1 MAARKKSAAK
11 KKAGSA
17 KAKRVTAAT
26 KSTKGKPT
34 RAKPASASGSDG
46 QLTPPAGSVVV
57 RMYRIGHGDC
67 FLLAFATDNPKAPV
81 YVLIDCGYKPGSPAF
96 IKTTAKEV
104 TAHIRAATGG
114 HIHVAVITHE
124 HQDHVNG
131 ITAANFKGVTIGE
144 VWFAW
149 TEDGTDGLANKLRK
163 RFNDRLVGLAA
174 AHSMMGAAGSDRKK
188 VDDLL
193 AFELGGDA
201 PGFNAARSLAA
212 ANKDP
217 ADSANK
223 RAMKVFKDLSN
234 NNCKYLRPHDKA
246 QLIPGLNSVRVYP
259 LGPPHDEDLLQSL
272 LPVGDEEF
280 HFGFGSAGNYFA
292 NAVVDGKKD
301 NGQPFA
307 SRYRTKWQ
315 QALNGKRPPGF
326 WHKYYGRGKGR
337 RSIHPWDEIESNPP
351 WRRIDHDW
359 LNSAEQLA
367 LDMNKDTNNGSLV
380 LAFETKPGGKV
391 LLFAADAQRGN
402 WVSWA
407 KGTWKDGNRTVNCR
421 DLLGRTVLYKV
432 GHHGSHNATLKAEGT
447 EKAANLGWMAEGDY
461 AREFTAMI
469 TAVRPWAETQNGWDH
484 PLKAIKDALLAK
496 SSGRVFQTDTDVDK
510 MTPIGSQAEW
520 NAFLSRVKGE
530 RLYIDYTVT
539 F

>member
-1 MAARKKSAAK
+1 MAVAK
-11 KKAGSA
+11 KKAA
-17 KAKRVTAAT
+17 KTKAAKKAAKPQASTTAA
-26 KSTKGKPT
+26 
-34 RAKPASASGSDG
+34 R
-46 QLTPPAGSVVV
+46 LIPPAGGVVV

-67 FLLAFATDNPKAPV
+67 FLLAFATGNASAPV
-81 YVLIDCGYKPGSPAF
+81 YVLIDCGYKPGSPQY
-96 IKTTAKEV
+96 INTTAKEV

-149 TEDGTDGLANKLRK
+149 TEDGDDSLANKLRQ
-163 RFNDRLVGLAA
+163 RFNDRLVGLTA
-174 AHSMMGAAGSDRKK
+174 AHAMLGAAGSDRTK

-201 PGFNAARSLAA
+201 LKFNAEASLAA
-212 ANKDP
+212 AKKKP
-217 ADSANK
+217 SDSANK
-223 RAMKVFKDLSN
+223 KAMKLFKDLAN
-234 NNCKYLRPHDKA
+234 NKCRYLRPHEKA
-246 QLIPGLNSVRVYP
+246 ETIAGISALRVFP
-259 LGPPHDEDLLQSL
+259 LGPPHDEILLHSL
-272 LPVGDEEF
+272 IPIGDEEF
-280 HFGFGSAGNYFA
+280 RFGFGAAGNYFA
-292 NAVVDGKKD
+292 AAATGKPGKDDGA
-301 NGQPFA
+301 PFA
-307 SRYRTKWQ
+307 SRYRTKWAD
-315 QALNGKRPPGF
+315 ALKPRPRNGF
-326 WHKYYGRGKGR
+326 WRKYYGRGAERKQL
-337 RSIHPWDEIESNPP
+337 HPWDEVDSNPA

-367 LDMNKDTNNGSLV
+367 LDMNNDTNNGSLV
-380 LAFETKPGGKV
+380 LAFELTPGGKV

-407 KGTWKDGNRTVNCR
+407 KATWKDGPRTVECR

-432 GHHGSHNATLKAEGT
+432 GHHGSHNATLRKEGT
-447 EKAANLGWMAEGDY
+447 ERAANLDWMAQGEH

-469 TAVRPWAETQNGWDH
+469 TAVRPWAETQKGWDH

-496 SSGRVFQTDTDVDK
+496 ASGRVFQTDTDVDK
-510 MTPIGSQAEW
+510 MKPLGAGADW

-530 RLYIDYTVT
+530 RLYIDYTVMY
-539 F
+539 